1 MKTMTLMK
9 PDSFQKALERLE
21 ELFPKQLA
29 TLKNNETHPFLEQT
43 INQMAMLYKVTGKEE
58 ESEKMYKTLVQIK
71 LKYYG
76 EASESLMVTLKNLGG
91 VQIMMGKPE
100 EAIASLE
107 KSLYVINKIIDDKK
121 AKDL

>member
-1 MKTMTLMK
+1 
-9 PDSFQKALERLE
+9 
-21 ELFPKQLA
+21 
-29 TLKNNETHPFLEQT
+29 
-43 INQMAMLYKVTGKEE
+43 MAMLYKVTGKEE

-107 KSLYVINKIIDDKK
+107 KSLNVINKIIDDKK

>member
-1 MKTMTLMK
+1 
-9 PDSFQKALERLE
+9 
-21 ELFPKQLA
+21 
-29 TLKNNETHPFLEQT
+29 
-43 INQMAMLYKVTGKEE
+43 MAMLYKVTGKEE

-100 EAIASLE
+100 EAFASLE
-107 KSLYVINKIIDDKK
+107 
-121 AKDL
+121 

>member
-107 KSLYVINKIIDDKK
+107 KSLNVINKIIDDKK